1 VACQPSDPIKEE
13 LEEFAAAVRGRGEPE
28 MNGETGTASLAVVL
42 AGIQS
47 AREGRRVE
55 VAEVL
60 AMAPC

>member
-1 VACQPSDPIKEE
+1 MD
-13 LEEFAAAVRGRGEPE
+13 GEK
-28 MNGETGTASLAVVL
+28 GTASLAVVL

-60 AMAPC
+60 AAVAC